1 MFLDS
6 LAGDGAWLGRY
17 AVSRGGE
24 VMPWSVVE
32 QMVQDTHPYEV
43 FMVRQQMNERAM
55 RGVELDSREGV
66 L

>member
-24 VMPWSVVE
+24 VMPWSVLE

-43 FMVRQQMNERAM
+43 FMVSDWLH
-55 RGVELDSREGV
+55 GLSF
-66 L
+66 

>member
-17 AVSRGGE
+17 AVSRQGE
-24 VMPWSVVE
+24 VMPWGVVE

-43 FMVRQQMNERAM
+43 FMVSAVWRQFHCYLACW
-55 RGVELDSREGV
+55 
-66 L
+66 